1 VSLFQRV
8 SVFIR
13 VFKGKIVD
21 HNSYKTL
28 HTNKA
33 TADKG
38 WVVVDADGKVLGR
51 VASQIAKIIRGKNKP
66 GYSPNVDCGD
76 HVVVINAEK
85 VKMTGKKWNNRIL
98 FTYSGYPGGQR
109 ELTPSMIR
117 AKHPT
122 RLIEH
127 AVRGM
132 LPKNSIGRQLFRS
145 LHVYTGTEHPHTA
158 QQPKEV
164 KF

>member
-1 VSLFQRV
+1 M
-8 SVFIR
+8 
-13 VFKGKIVD
+13 D

-28 HTNKA
+28 NTNSA
-33 TADKG
+33 TADKQ
-38 WVVVDADGKVLGR
+38 WVLVDANGQVLGR

-66 GYSPNVDCGD
+66 GYTPNVDCGD

-85 VKMTGKKWNNRIL
+85 VRYTGKKFNNRVL

-109 ELTPSMIR
+109 ELSPAMIM

-132 LPKNSIGRQLFRS
+132 LPKNSIGREIFKS
-145 LHVYTGTEHPHTA
+145 LHIYTGTEHPHIA

>member
-1 VSLFQRV
+1 
-8 SVFIR
+8 
-13 VFKGKIVD
+13 VD

-28 HTNKA
+28 NTNSA
-33 TADKG
+33 TAEKA
-38 WVVVDADGKVLGR
+38 WVLVDANGQVLGR

-66 GYSPNVDCGD
+66 EFTPNVDCGD

-85 VKMTGKKWNNRIL
+85 VRYTGKKLNNRVL

-109 ELTPSMIR
+109 EMSPAMIL

-132 LPKNSIGRQLFRS
+132 LPKNSIGRTIFKS
-145 LHVYTGTEHPHTA
+145 LHIYTGNEHPHEA

>member
-1 VSLFQRV
+1 
-8 SVFIR
+8 
-13 VFKGKIVD
+13 VD

-28 HTNKA
+28 NTNAAKA
-33 TADKG
+33 EKA
-38 WVVVDADGKVLGR
+38 WVLVDANGQVLGR

-66 GYSPNVDCGD
+66 GYTPNVDCGD

-85 VKMTGKKWNNRIL
+85 VRMTGKKWNNRVL

-132 LPKNSIGRQLFRS
+132 LPKNSIGRTLFKS
-145 LHVYTGTEHPHTA
+145 LHVYEGAEHPHIA
-158 QQPKEV
+158 NQPKEV
-164 KF
+164 KL

>member
-1 VSLFQRV
+1 M
-8 SVFIR
+8 
-13 VFKGKIVD
+13 D

-28 HTNKA
+28 NTNSA
-33 TADKG
+33 TAEKA
-38 WVVVDADGKVLGR
+38 WVLVDANGQVLGR
-51 VASQIAKIIRGKNKP
+51 VASEIAKIIRGKNKP
-66 GYSPNVDCGD
+66 GFTPNVDCGD

-85 VKMTGKKWNNRIL
+85 VRYTGKKLNNRVL

-109 ELTPSMIR
+109 ELSPAMIL

-132 LPKNSIGRQLFRS
+132 LPKNSIGRTIFKS
-145 LHVYTGTEHPHTA
+145 LHIYTGNEHPHEA

>member
-1 VSLFQRV
+1 
-8 SVFIR
+8 
-13 VFKGKIVD
+13 VD

-28 HTNKA
+28 NTNSA
-33 TADKG
+33 SADKQ
-38 WVVVDADGKVLGR
+38 WVLVDANGQVLGR

-66 GYSPNVDCGD
+66 GYTPNVDCGD

-85 VKMTGKKWNNRIL
+85 VRYTGKKLNNRVL

-109 ELTPSMIR
+109 ELSPAMIL

-132 LPKNSIGRQLFRS
+132 LPKNSIGREIFKS
-145 LHVYTGTEHPHTA
+145 LHI
-158 QQPKEV
+158 
-164 KF
+164 

>member
-1 VSLFQRV
+1 M
-8 SVFIR
+8 
-13 VFKGKIVD
+13 D

-28 HTNKA
+28 NTNKA
-33 TADKG
+33 TAEKG
-38 WVVVDADGKVLGR
+38 WVLVDANAQVLGR
-51 VASQIAKIIRGKNKP
+51 VASQVAKIIRGKNKP
-66 GYSPNVDCGD
+66 GYTPHVDCGD
-76 HVVVINAEK
+76 NVIVINAEK
-85 VKMTGKKWNNRIL
+85 VRLTGQKWNNRVH

-109 ELTPSMIR
+109 ELSPSMIR
-117 AKHPT
+117 AKHPE

-132 LPKNSIGRQLFRS
+132 LPKNSIGSQIFRS
-145 LHVYTGTEHPHTA
+145 LHVYIGAEHPHMA

>member
-1 VSLFQRV
+1 
-8 SVFIR
+8 
-13 VFKGKIVD
+13 VD

-28 HTNKA
+28 NTNSA
-33 TADKG
+33 TADKQ
-38 WVVVDADGKVLGR
+38 WVLVDANGQVLGR

-66 GYSPNVDCGD
+66 GYTPNVDCGD

-85 VKMTGKKWNNRIL
+85 VRYTGKKFTNRVL

-109 ELTPSMIR
+109 ELSPAMIM

-132 LPKNSIGRQLFRS
+132 LPKNSIGREIFKS
-145 LHVYTGTEHPHTA
+145 LHIYTGSEHPHIA